1 MRTIAKRR
9 MLKNGTAIMKKVEM
23 EGNIIEYQ
31 DFGKGKPMV
40 FIHGAFSSGNTWRKI
55 IPELSKKYHCIL
67 PEWPFG
73 GHKTPILKEMDFTP
87 DGIAN
92 LIANF
97 IIKIG
102 LEECII
108 VANDTGGA
116 YAQVF
121 ASKYKE
127 MVSHLIL
134 SNCEGF
140 DIFPP
145 KKFKSLSTM
154 VKVPGYLWLMAK
166 LFTYKPSLKW
176 DMAFGLLSHSLQQE
190 EIYEL
195 YVKHFAESKLIRNDF
210 KKMAIQWSPTYTK
223 KAAIDLKEFN
233 KPVLIAWGID
243 DLELFPIE
251 LGKKLTTIFSEVTF
265 VEIKNSKTYVQED
278 NPNALIESIN
288 QFLN

>member
-1 MRTIAKRR
+1 
-9 MLKNGTAIMKKVEM
+9 MKKVEIK
-23 EGNIIEYQ
+23 GNIVEYQ

-40 FIHGAFSSGNTWRKI
+40 FIHGAFSNGNTWRKV
-55 IPELSKKYHCIL
+55 IPQLSNKYHCIV

-73 GHKTPILKEMDFTP
+73 GHKTPILKKMDFSP
-87 DGIAN
+87 DGIAD
-92 LIANF
+92 LIAKF
-97 IIKIG
+97 LTKLG
-102 LEECII
+102 LQESII
-108 VANDTGGA
+108 VSNDTGGA

-127 MVSHLIL
+127 LVSHLIL

-145 KKFKSLSTM
+145 KKFQSLSTM
-154 VKVPGYLWLMAK
+154 VKVPGYLWLMSK
-166 LFTYKPSLKW
+166 LFTYKASLKW
-176 DMAFGLLSHSLQQE
+176 DMTFGLLSHRLQKE

-195 YVKHFAESKLIRNDF
+195 YVKHFAESKLIRDDF
-210 KKMAIQWSPTYTK
+210 KKMAVQWDPAYTE
-223 KAAIDLKEFN
+223 KAAIELKEFS

-251 LGKKLTTIFSEVTF
+251 LGKKLKTIFSEVTF

-278 NPNALIESIN
+278 NPNALIECIN
-288 QFLN
+288 QFLH